1 KWCSSSWGPLLDEAG
16 RQIGVQGRE
25 RDITVH
31 KELEGEILEI
41 SSNERRTIGHELHDG
56 LCQYL
61 AGIAFRAKA
70 LEETLLAE
78 GSLQAREAR
87 EITTFIS
94 CDMKLHSVL
103 LGWKKFLTK
112 SCVSPQVLHG
122 SMRLTGDARESVT
135 VRGMKPSR

>member
-1 KWCSSSWGPLLDEAG
+1 MPRWHFFLQS
-16 RQIGVQGRE
+16 
-25 RDITVH
+25 H
-31 KELEGEILEI
+31 
-41 SSNERRTIGHELHDG
+41 TIGAAPLPPHLVFATVGGSSLDPG
-56 LCQYL
+56 SVRALCPAAAAQ
-61 AGIAFRAKA
+61 FRV
-70 LEETLLAE
+70 
-78 GSLQAREAR
+78 G
-87 EITTFIS
+87 